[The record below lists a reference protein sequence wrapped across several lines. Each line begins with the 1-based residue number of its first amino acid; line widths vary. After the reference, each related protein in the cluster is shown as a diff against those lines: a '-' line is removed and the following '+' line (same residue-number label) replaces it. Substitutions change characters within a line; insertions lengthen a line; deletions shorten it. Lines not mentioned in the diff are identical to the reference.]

1 LVNYSHI
8 SSSVLTTCFSR
19 CRNLILQECQ
29 QYVPGCLRTERAF
42 VSCSSQQ
49 AATGGSSQMLP
60 HLNHSPGRGRT
71 TTSRTAAPCKGPRV
85 DAGHHVR
92 GSVRDEASCR
102 LRPGIKDCRE
112 ECAPTV
118 NFTCLLWSGCGAGW
132 QIRAFHAGS
141 VTSHWSL

>member
-1 LVNYSHI
+1 MFFALPEFDPTRMPAVRTWMLTHRA
-8 SSSVLTTCFSR
+8 SVCKL
-19 CRNLILQECQ
+19 
-29 QYVPGCLRTERAF
+29 
-42 VSCSSQQ
+42 QQ

-71 TTSRTAAPCKGPRV
+71 TTSRTAAPCKGRRV

-118 NFTCLLWSGCGAGW
+118 NFTCLLWNGCGAGW
-132 QIRAFHAGS
+132 QIRAF
-141 VTSHWSL
+141 TQDLSLAIGHFELQSKCSNRV